1 MSCRSTCA
9 PTARTTTR
17 AAVCSRWSASVAASS
32 GTWRAATSSA
42 TAPWSRSWVYAASR
56 GTAVIEPGTRVPDCS
71 VPDHDGND
79 VSLSDFAG
87 RKLVLA
93 FYPLDFSP
101 VCTDQLGLYQE
112 VLGEIEAQGASLVGI
127 SVDSSYCHHA
137 FREQLNLTMPLLAD
151 FHPKAE
157 VSKAYGAYIEGA
169 GISNRSLVLIEDGE
183 VKWAYA
189 APNPG
194 EIPGA
199 NLIFD
204 AISA

>member
-1 MSCRSTCA
+1 MIEAGAKA
-9 PTARTTTR
+9 PDF
-17 AAVCSRWSASVAASS
+17 SL
-32 GTWRAATSSA
+32 
-42 TAPWSRSWVYAASR
+42 
-56 GTAVIEPGTRVPDCS
+56 
-71 VPDHDGND
+71 PDHDGNE
-79 VSLSDFAG
+79 VSLSDFG
-87 RKLVLA
+87 GGKLMLV

-101 VCTDQLGLYQE
+101 VCTDQLNLYQE
-112 VLGEIEAQGASLVGI
+112 VLGEIESQGTALVGV

-137 FREQLNLTMPLLAD
+137 FRKALNLSMPLLAD
-151 FHPKAE
+151 FNPKGA

-169 GISNRSLVLIEDGE
+169 GISNRALVLVEDGE
-183 VKWAYA
+183 VKWSYA